1 MVPVPKTPREN
12 PPGYP
17 AGWEADVVLSD
28 GGLARLR
35 PIRPADAQLLVD
47 FYARVSDESKYLRFF
62 APYPRLSDQDVQRF
76 TTVDYVDRVAFIMTI
91 GDQMIA
97 VGRYERLENDQ
108 AEVAFLVEDAHQGR
122 GIGQLLLEHLAEA
135 ARERGITGFVAEV
148 LPENARMA
156 QVFADA
162 GYKVSRQFEDGLLLV
177 EFPILPSDTSVGV
190 MERRE
195 HRAEGESV
203 RRMLTPERVVV
214 VGDGT
219 RAQAIV
225 TSMLSGGF
233 RGEVIAV
240 STDDVPVSGVPT
252 SRALATVDG
261 TIDLVVAS
269 IPRDD
274 LGAAVID
281 AAHKGAHA
289 IMVLTGADIGIADS
303 ARVVSLA
310 RAYGIRAIGPDSLGL
325 INTNP
330 EVALNA
336 SPGPMPR
343 TGGVGLFCQS
353 AAVGV
358 ALLAPALR
366 QQLGISS
373 FISTGEYADVTGNDV
388 MQYWEDDDQTR
399 ICLLSLDS
407 LGNPRKFTRIVRR
420 LARRKPVVVVS
431 PSRARRTSRDDHG
444 RWAAPDA
451 AVDALFRQSGVIV
464 TDRRDE
470 MFGIAQVAA
479 RQPLPSGLRTKLIM
493 NSETLAHQ
501 SSHTLTAAGLI
512 LAGDPV
518 VLGPGQPPELLA
530 ELVADALADDGCDA
544 VICAVIGVFGSDP
557 QAARWRLEELAAHS
571 TKPLLA
577 AFLDF
582 TEFDEPEDGS
592 DEGQSLPI
600 FDGPA
605 DAIDA
610 LAAVSAYA
618 HWRQRDPG
626 AVPLLDDIDPAA
638 AHKVVNVALAR
649 NPQGG
654 RLSDDDAAALLAA
667 YGIELVRQRRVDTLD
682 QALDGAAAYGWNV
695 VLKST
700 AERVRGRPDL
710 ASVYRSLN
718 GPDAMKR
725 AWAELT
731 ALAGEL
737 GLDTSDGLSAAAPVV
752 QPMVAAGVPL
762 RVATHED
769 VAFGPIVELGL
780 AGIASDLLGD
790 QAFRV
795 PPLTTVDAAAM
806 VRDLRAAPTLFGQH
820 GAPGVDVGRVEDLL
834 HRVAQL
840 ADELPQLS
848 WLLLT
853 PCIASRSGVSV
864 LGARIEIAPAGDQ
877 RDPLARVL

>member
-1 MVPVPKTPREN
+1 
-12 PPGYP
+12 
-17 AGWEADVVLSD
+17 
-28 GGLARLR
+28 
-35 PIRPADAQLLVD
+35 
-47 FYARVSDESKYLRFF
+47 
-62 APYPRLSDQDVQRF
+62 
-76 TTVDYVDRVAFIMTI
+76 
-91 GDQMIA
+91 
-97 VGRYERLENDQ
+97 
-108 AEVAFLVEDAHQGR
+108 
-122 GIGQLLLEHLAEA
+122 
-135 ARERGITGFVAEV
+135 
-148 LPENARMA
+148 
-156 QVFADA
+156 
-162 GYKVSRQFEDGLLLV
+162 
-177 EFPILPSDTSVGV
+177 
-190 MERRE
+190 
-195 HRAEGESV
+195 
-203 RRMLTPERVVV
+203 
-214 VGDGT
+214 
-219 RAQAIV
+219 
-225 TSMLSGGF
+225 MLSGGF

-240 STDDVPVSGVPT
+240 STDGVPVAGVPT
-252 SRALATVDG
+252 SRALATVEG

-303 ARVVSLA
+303 SRVVSLA
-310 RAYGIRAIGPDSLGL
+310 RAYGIRAIGPDALGL
-325 INTNP
+325 INTDP

-358 ALLAPALR
+358 AMLAPALR

-420 LARRKPVVVVS
+420 LARRKPVVVLS
-431 PSRARRTSRDDHG
+431 PGRARRMSREDHG
-444 RWAAPDA
+444 RWVASDA

-464 TDRRDE
+464 TDRRDA

-479 RQPLPSGLRTKLIM
+479 RQPLPAGLRTKLIM

-501 SSHTLTAAGLI
+501 SSHTLRSAGLI

-530 ELVADALADDGCDA
+530 ELVADALADDSCDA

-557 QAARWRLEELAAHS
+557 QAARWRLDELAAQS
-571 TKPLLA
+571 RKPLLA

-582 TEFDEPEDGS
+582 AEFDEPEDGS
-592 DEGQSLPI
+592 DVGQSLPI
-600 FDGPA
+600 FEGPA
-605 DAIDA
+605 DAIHA

-626 AVPLLDDIDPAA
+626 AVPLLDDVDPAA
-638 AHKVVNVALAR
+638 AHKVINLALAA
-649 NPQGG
+649 NPAGG

-667 YGIELVRQRRVDTLD
+667 YGIELIRQRRVDTVE
-682 QALDGAAAYGWNV
+682 QALDAAEAYGWNV

-710 ASVYRSLN
+710 ASVFRSLDS
-718 GPDAMKR
+718 PDAMRR
-725 AWAELT
+725 AWAELA
-731 ALAGEL
+731 ALAFEL
-737 GLDTSDGLSAAAPVV
+737 GLDTRDGLAAAAPVV

-795 PPLTTVDAAAM
+795 PPLTTMDAAAM

-853 PCIASRSGVSV
+853 PCIANRSGLSV